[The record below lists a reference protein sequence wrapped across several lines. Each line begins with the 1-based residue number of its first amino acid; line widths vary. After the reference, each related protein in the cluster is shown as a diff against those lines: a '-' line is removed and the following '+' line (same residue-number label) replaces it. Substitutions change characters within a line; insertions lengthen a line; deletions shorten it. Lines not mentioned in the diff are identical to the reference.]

1 MVDTPEA
8 LASLIAR
15 AREAEAV
22 ALDTEFVWERTYYP
36 RLGVIQLGLGEDD
49 VHLID
54 APALDDLTPL
64 DTLLADPSVVK
75 VLHDAV
81 QDLTILRRATGALPA
96 NIFDTQRA
104 AGFVGLSS
112 TISLQD
118 LFAETVD
125 IHLPKGATRT
135 NWLQRPLTETQRDY
149 AEDDVRYLLTA
160 RQRLLDRAAER
171 NRLGWIEEEM
181 QRYEDPAQYGEPDP
195 REQGPRIKGRGLGR
209 LSPTQRAVLHE
220 LAAWREEEAQQRDL
234 PRRRVLEDEALIEI
248 AQRRPDRPAR
258 IEGKGI
264 SNRER
269 DRFGE
274 ALIEAVERG
283 LAVPAEERPARAPK
297 HPDEDRIAARTLV
310 VQAFV
315 AGRCAQEELDAG
327 LIATRAHLKALVED
341 GPDAEHHA
349 VLDGWRRAFIG
360 EDLLALLRGDG
371 AVTLDGPE
379 GWPQLAVKE
388 ARA

>member
-1 MVDTPEA
+1 MVDTANA
-8 LASLIAR
+8 LVSLIAR

-36 RLGVIQLGLGEDD
+36 RLGVIQLGLGEHD

-64 DTLLADPSVVK
+64 GTLLADPLVVK

-81 QDLTILRRATGALPA
+81 QDLTILRRATGALPQ

-118 LFAETVD
+118 LFAATVGV
-125 IHLPKGATRT
+125 HLSKGATRT
-135 NWLQRPLTETQRDY
+135 NWLQRPLTDTQRDY

-171 NRLGWIEEEM
+171 NRTGWIKEEM
-181 QRYEDPAQYGEPDP
+181 QRYDDPAQYGEADP
-195 REQGPRIKGRGLGR
+195 REQGARVKGRGLGR
-209 LSPTQRAVLHE
+209 LSPSQQAVLRE

-234 PRRRVLEDEALIEI
+234 PRRRVLDDEALIEI

-274 ALIEAVERG
+274 ALVEAVQRG
-283 LAVPAEERPARAPK
+283 LAVPAEERPTRAAQ

-315 AGRCAQEELDAG
+315 AGRCAREEVDAG

-341 GPDAEHHA
+341 GPDAKQHD
-349 VLDGWRRAFIG
+349 VLHGWRRAFIG
-360 EDLLALLRGDG
+360 EDLLALLRGEG
-371 AVTLDGPE
+371 ALTLDGIE
-379 GWPQLAVKE
+379 GWPQLVTRIA
-388 ARA
+388 AD